1 MGPLVWDN
9 IDVQTNT
16 TDTDWCSVDRL
27 LLKGVRIEAIKEV
40 VIYPAITGMTCFF
53 RRLRMVVLKS

>member
-1 MGPLVWDN
+1 M
-9 IDVQTNT
+9 QTNT